1 MTHKIILC
9 QIIDILM
16 SIINSLF
23 SPQSLCLRLGRR
35 AKISRLE
42 HSMSRREL
50 SERSGVADSTI
61 RRFEN
66 TGEIGTSALIMV
78 LGALGLTD
86 QVEALFQKPPPKTT
100 EDVLRQPRKYG
111 KRSDAGKKRTDKP
124 TGEKIER

>member
-1 MTHKIILC
+1 
-9 QIIDILM
+9 M

-23 SPQSLCLRLGRR
+23 SPKSLCLRLGRR
-35 AKISRLE
+35 AKIGRLE
-42 HSMSRREL
+42 QSMSRREL
-50 SERSGVADSTI
+50 SERSGVPDSTI

-86 QVEALFQKPPPKTT
+86 QVESLFQKPPPKTT

-111 KRSDAGKKRTDKP
+111 KRSDAGTKRTAKP
-124 TGEKIER
+124 TGGKIEH

>member
-1 MTHKIILC
+1 MV
-9 QIIDILM
+9 

-23 SPQSLCLRLGRR
+23 SPQSLCSRLGRR

-42 HSMSRREL
+42 QSMSRREL

-86 QVEALFQKPPPKTT
+86 QVEALFQQPPPKTT
-100 EDVLRQPRKYG
+100 EDVLRRPRKYG
-111 KRSDAGKKRTDKP
+111 KRSDAGKKRTDRS
-124 TGEKIER
+124 TGEKIEQ